1 MAQAKKKKRF
11 FDVEIPIIKKEAQMQ
26 AYEPED
32 LNGRIINYD
41 LTRFLKGKSALFQ
54 VMIKSDGKELVAIP
68 RQIKI
73 LPSFLRRMVRKGT
86 DYVED
91 SFSAECKDATL
102 AMKPLLVTR
111 KKVPR
116 KIRNALRLKAREELS
131 AYVKEKNSSAI
142 FEEAV
147 KNELQRFL
155 SVKLKKIYPLS
166 LCEIRVLKVEKEK

>member
-1 MAQAKKKKRF
+1 M
-11 FDVEIPIIKKEAQMQ
+11 
-26 AYEPED
+26 
-32 LNGRIINYD
+32 
-41 LTRFLKGKSALFQ
+41 
-54 VMIKSDGKELVAIP
+54 P

-91 SFSAECKDATL
+91 SFSADCKDAKLTL
-102 AMKPLLVTR
+102 KPFFVTR

-131 AYVKEKNSSAI
+131 NYVKEKNSSAI

-147 KNELQRFL
+147 KNELQRNL
-155 SVKLKKIYPLS
+155 SIRMKKIYPLS

>member
-11 FDVEIPIIKKEAQMQ
+11 FDIEIPIIKKETQLQ
-26 AYEPED
+26 AYEQEE

-54 VMIKSDGKELVAIP
+54 LTIKSDGKEITAIP

-73 LPSFLRRMVRKGT
+73 LPYFLRRMVRKGT

-91 SFSAECKDATL
+91 SFSAECKNATL
-102 AMKPLLVTR
+102 TLKPFLVTR
-111 KKVPR
+111 KKVSR

-131 AYVKEKNSSAI
+131 NYIKEKKSDEI
-142 FEEAV
+142 FEEAIR
-147 KNELQRFL
+147 NELQRNL

-166 LCEIRVLKVEKEK
+166 LCEIRIIKVEKEK